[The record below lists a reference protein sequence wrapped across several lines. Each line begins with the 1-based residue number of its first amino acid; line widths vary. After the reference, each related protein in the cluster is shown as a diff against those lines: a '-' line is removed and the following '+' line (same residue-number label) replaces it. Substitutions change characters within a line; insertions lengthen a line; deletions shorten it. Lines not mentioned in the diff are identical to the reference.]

1 VKEPVIFT
9 YDQAKDSVSQ
19 AGITF
24 WGRARRQF
32 RHNRIALWSL
42 RFVYILLFIAIF
54 ADVLS
59 NEKPLVCKYKGTIH
73 FPVFREYLT
82 DMGLTGSEPVFQQAE
97 WKTLPYDW
105 AVFPLIPYLPQN
117 LDPLN
122 QHGVSPFAK
131 QHVPSL
137 HWKHWLGTDELGRDV
152 CAGMIYGTR
161 IALMVGLVSMGLAFI
176 IGMFF
181 GAVAGYFG
189 DERLQVSRARLFLN
203 LIFGFLS
210 LFYGLGS
217 RSYALHDALAES
229 TGLFLLQLLFS
240 LLIMLSI
247 IALGNLFV
255 PLFKKIPFLNTKVR
269 VPVDLYVSRLIEIM
283 LSIPTVFLIISVAAI
298 VTKPGL
304 FMVMVIIGLTSWT
317 GIARYVRA
325 ELLLIRNLDYMEAAK
340 ALGYSDFRMLFR
352 HAIPNALSPVLIS
365 LAFGIA
371 GAILTESLLSFLGIG
386 VPAQAITWG
395 SMLALAQQSPGS
407 WWLALFPGLAIFL
420 TVTVYNLIGEG
431 LTDATDPRLKK

>member
-1 VKEPVIFT
+1 
-9 YDQAKDSVSQ
+9 
-19 AGITF
+19 
-24 WGRARRQF
+24 
-32 RHNRIALWSL
+32 
-42 RFVYILLFIAIF
+42 
-54 ADVLS
+54 
-59 NEKPLVCKYKGTIH
+59 
-73 FPVFREYLT
+73 
-82 DMGLTGSEPVFQQAE
+82 
-97 WKTLPYDW
+97 
-105 AVFPLIPYLPQN
+105 
-117 LDPLN
+117 
-122 QHGVSPFAK
+122 
-131 QHVPSL
+131 
-137 HWKHWLGTDELGRDV
+137 
-152 CAGMIYGTR
+152 
-161 IALMVGLVSMGLAFI
+161 
-176 IGMFF
+176 
-181 GAVAGYFG
+181 
-189 DERLQVSRARLFLN
+189 
-203 LIFGFLS
+203 
-210 LFYGLGS
+210 
-217 RSYALHDALAES
+217 
-229 TGLFLLQLLFS
+229 
-240 LLIMLSI
+240 
-247 IALGNLFV
+247 LGNLFV

>member
-1 VKEPVIFT
+1 
-9 YDQAKDSVSQ
+9 
-19 AGITF
+19 
-24 WGRARRQF
+24 
-32 RHNRIALWSL
+32 
-42 RFVYILLFIAIF
+42 
-54 ADVLS
+54 
-59 NEKPLVCKYKGTIH
+59 
-73 FPVFREYLT
+73 
-82 DMGLTGSEPVFQQAE
+82 
-97 WKTLPYDW
+97 
-105 AVFPLIPYLPQN
+105 
-117 LDPLN
+117 
-122 QHGVSPFAK
+122 
-131 QHVPSL
+131 
-137 HWKHWLGTDELGRDV
+137 
-152 CAGMIYGTR
+152 
-161 IALMVGLVSMGLAFI
+161 
-176 IGMFF
+176 
-181 GAVAGYFG
+181 
-189 DERLQVSRARLFLN
+189 
-203 LIFGFLS
+203 
-210 LFYGLGS
+210 
-217 RSYALHDALAES
+217 
-229 TGLFLLQLLFS
+229 
-240 LLIMLSI
+240 
-247 IALGNLFV
+247 FV